1 MLTIDQLKSIPIID
15 ICRLCD
21 FEERWSSRSDILD
34 LAYDFIQKI
43 PSLEKLVELELKMVS
58 VIQDLNNLEVR
69 FDSKK
74 WGKSLAPI
82 SERVEAL
89 VNYFGIKGVD
99 VSDVSTLSFS
109 DQLCKL
115 SGLLFED
122 LNGKNKLV
130 EERQILARELYR
142 KSSFMKRYAK
152 IASDNKLSG
161 HYVSYSASTGR
172 MSCSKEPLMSL
183 PKNMYNFLLPRDS
196 FSIWRMDLKQAELR
210 IASAL
215 SDCENIQTTLAKGND
230 IYADFAQQFLTNESD
245 QSMAHKLGKNLL
257 IPYLYGAGE
266 NTLRNNLNKCVS
278 SVQGSTNIR
287 EIISK
292 TYPEL
297 DMKLETFANTQGIR
311 YTAYG
316 IAPIVS
322 SKPTRPQLM
331 NLPIQGVG
339 AVIIKKL
346 LLRLRGSAKYHVLIP
361 RHDEV
366 IVEVPNAIDD
376 VTVKTEL
383 SQLALNVVRSV
394 IKNYVIENFITI
406 ERMDEQ

>member
-43 PSLEKLVELELKMVS
+43 PALEKLVELELKMVP

-115 SGLLFED
+115 SGLSFED

-142 KSSFMKRYAK
+142 KKFIYEK
-152 IASDNKLSG
+152 IRKD
-161 HYVSYSASTGR
+161 
-172 MSCSKEPLMSL
+172 
-183 PKNMYNFLLPRDS
+183 
-196 FSIWRMDLKQAELR
+196 R
-210 IASAL
+210 I
-215 SDCENIQTTLAKGND
+215 
-230 IYADFAQQFLTNESD
+230 
-245 QSMAHKLGKNLL
+245 
-257 IPYLYGAGE
+257 
-266 NTLRNNLNKCVS
+266 R
-278 SVQGSTNIR
+278 
-287 EIISK
+287 
-292 TYPEL
+292 
-297 DMKLETFANTQGIR
+297 
-311 YTAYG
+311 
-316 IAPIVS
+316 
-322 SKPTRPQLM
+322 
-331 NLPIQGVG
+331 
-339 AVIIKKL
+339 
-346 LLRLRGSAKYHVLIP
+346 
-361 RHDEV
+361 
-366 IVEVPNAIDD
+366 
-376 VTVKTEL
+376 
-383 SQLALNVVRSV
+383 
-394 IKNYVIENFITI
+394 
-406 ERMDEQ
+406 